1 VDVSRTPRGRDDL
14 AELVR
19 RVRDDPGAREQHWVE
34 WKGEVDLKERA
45 WQAKIAKFVLGTSN
59 RPKRIW
65 ELATEGRAYMLLGV
79 ETGQLRDTP
88 LPDSAVFEK
97 GVNRYLGAERPR
109 WLAIPLEVDGTV
121 VAVITV
127 EPPEPGHRPYVAR
140 GSYTSIIEDGRI
152 YIRRDSETIQASSGE
167 IDEMFRERDA
177 HIRGAGPAW
186 ALRIEVERSALVTV
200 DLSEA
205 TVQQWL
211 EAERAALVGSL
222 LPR

>member
-1 VDVSRTPRGRDDL
+1 MVSRTPRGRDDF

-19 RVRDDPGAREQHWVE
+19 RVRDDLGARKQHWVE
-34 WKGEVDLKERA
+34 WKGEVDLKEKGS
-45 WQAKIAKFVLGTSN
+45 QAKIAKFVLGTSN

-79 ETGQLRDTP
+79 EPGQLRDTP

-127 EPPEPGHRPYVAR
+127 GAAGARAQAVRGQGQLHVHHR
-140 GSYTSIIEDGRI
+140 GRPDLHPAGL
-152 YIRRDSETIQASSGE
+152 RDHSGL
-167 IDEMFRERDA
+167 
-177 HIRGAGPAW
+177 G
-186 ALRIEVERSALVTV
+186 VRSTRCSGNGTLT
-200 DLSEA
+200 SEA
-205 TVQQWL
+205 PGRRGPC
-211 EAERAALVGSL
+211 A
-222 LPR
+222 